1 MPVST
6 DTTELIVT
14 IVSAAAG
21 GGDSHLGPGQRRRAG
36 QDPVVRS
43 VVSTVT
49 SSHTVGSIAFYDDN
63 SLDIY

>member
-6 DTTELIVT
+6 DTTELIVS

-43 VVSTVT
+43 VVTVT